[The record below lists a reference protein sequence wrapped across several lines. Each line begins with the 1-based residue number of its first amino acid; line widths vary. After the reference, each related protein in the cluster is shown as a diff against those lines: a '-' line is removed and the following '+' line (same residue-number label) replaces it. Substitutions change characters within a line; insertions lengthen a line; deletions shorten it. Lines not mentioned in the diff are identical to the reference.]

1 MCVRTHVL
9 FNSYLM
15 YVNHFNIFF
24 IPEVCSVTYTLLYI
38 KEDYAVSLYREED
51 YAASWNRSSSWAVVQ
66 IRLFAHRY
74 GDGLEAQIVFRQVD
88 ESLVAPVLTP

>member
-38 KEDYAVSLYREED
+38 ERRYREAD
-51 YAASWNRSSSWAVVQ
+51 YVTSGGWSRNGSSSWAVVQ

>member
-38 KEDYAVSLYREED
+38 EEDYAVSLLYREKIQ
-51 YAASWNRSSSWAVVQ
+51 RS
-66 IRLFAHRY
+66 RLCCLRRM
-74 GDGLEAQIVFRQVD
+74 E
-88 ESLVAPVLTP
+88 

>member
-38 KEDYAVSLYREED
+38 ERRYRETD
-51 YAASWNRSSSWAVVQ
+51 NVASGGWSRNGSSSWVVVQ

-88 ESLVAPVLTP
+88 ESLVAPVFTP

>member
-24 IPEVCSVTYTLLYI
+24 IPEVCSVPYTLI
-38 KEDYAVSLYREED
+38 IYREED

>member
-38 KEDYAVSLYREED
+38 ERRYRETD
-51 YAASWNRSSSWAVVQ
+51 NVASGGWSRNGSSSWAVVQ

-88 ESLVAPVLTP
+88 ESLVAPVFTP

>member
-38 KEDYAVSLYREED
+38 KEDYAVSLYREKIQ
-51 YAASWNRSSSWAVVQ
+51 RS
-66 IRLFAHRY
+66 RLCCLRRM
-74 GDGLEAQIVFRQVD
+74 E
-88 ESLVAPVLTP
+88 